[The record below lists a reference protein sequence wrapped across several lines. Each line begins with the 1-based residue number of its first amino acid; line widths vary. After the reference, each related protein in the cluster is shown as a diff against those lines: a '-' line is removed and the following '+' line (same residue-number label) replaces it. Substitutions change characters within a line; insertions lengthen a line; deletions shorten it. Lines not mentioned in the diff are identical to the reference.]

1 MMLLNF
7 NPDKERLY
15 DCPLIDYTET
25 YENIINSEENS
36 NGLQ

>member
-15 DCPLIDYTET
+15 DCPFIDYTET
-25 YENIINSEENS
+25 SEKYDK
-36 NGLQ
+36 Q